1 MRPTF
6 LGFLFLALLAG
17 CALDRNRNSSERE
30 WARAECDRII
40 DRDAREKCM
49 RRIDGDYGGSSEDKQ
64 VKDPKAR
71 K

>member
-1 MRPTF
+1 MNRP
-6 LGFLFLALLAG
+6 LLMLVLCLALAG
-17 CALDRNRNSSERE
+17 CALDRNKNTSERE

-40 DRDAREKCM
+40 DRDARQKCL
-49 RRIDGDYGGSSEDKQ
+49 RRIDDDYGSTEPRE

>member
-1 MRPTF
+1 MRRIFPA
-6 LGFLFLALLAG
+6 FLFLALLAG

-49 RRIDGDYGGSSEDKQ
+49 RRVDGDFGGSSEEKP
-64 VKDPKAR
+64 KDPKAKR
-71 K
+71 

>member
-1 MRPTF
+1 MRPI
-6 LGFLFLALLAG
+6 LPVLLVLATVAG

-30 WARAECDRII
+30 WQRAECDRII
-40 DRDAREKCM
+40 DRDARERCIK
-49 RRIDGDYGGSSEDKQ
+49 RLDDDYGSRDNKE